1 MTQLYKESWNL
12 KQIHDLNKIY
22 LETNGDLASF
32 VNLFKLAKAEGM
44 KIEHVIWLLKVANKG
59 LPELDRRYYNLKSEA
74 DSLQE
79 EKLNLLKLIQNY
91 SGQITALGTTFDIY
105 CFRCEQE
112 EKKLVVLR
120 IKRMKEEAL
129 VRHFENNNEEYRK
142 IRKTVEEKVSA
153 FLSSRKRLLEFA
165 ALSVIE
171 SIRKNPEKYS
181 TLVHQNTSSTMNY
194 TRPDFNAY
202 YMYGQQ
208 QNIRSKIYFTKDYVA
223 ILSKDADKFL
233 EKLVKE
239 LGDEVTSGY
248 TVSTSPSPSLPA
260 LLPSGEDS
268 PAGQG
273 AGIVRNT
280 S

>member
-1 MTQLYKESWNL
+1 MDEASERNAEVVCISSGGQLREEAAIKGHKHINIPNL
-12 KQIHDLNKIY
+12 ALARTSLPY
-22 LETNGDLASF
+22 LIMPG
-32 VNLFKLAKAEGM
+32 
-44 KIEHVIWLLKVANKG
+44 
-59 LPELDRRYYNLKSEA
+59 
-74 DSLQE
+74 
-79 EKLNLLKLIQNY
+79 LKLINPLLEN
-91 SGQITALGTTFDIY
+91 SL
-105 CFRCEQE
+105 EQE
-112 EKKLVVLR
+112 ISLIHSNLSKIFNDISVTVPYEFN
-120 IKRMKEEAL
+120 IAL
-129 VRHFENNNEEYRK
+129 
-142 IRKTVEEKVSA
+142 SA

-171 SIRKNPEKYS
+171 SIRQNPEKYS
-181 TLVHQNTSSTMNY
+181 TLVYQNTSSTMNY
-194 TRPDFNAY
+194 TSPDFNPY

-223 ILSKDADKFL
+223 ILSKDADKLL

-239 LGDEVTSGY
+239 LGDEVISGY